1 MPKDAPTPAEVMLTD
16 QVVARISPDADPR
29 VQKIMMALIRHVHG
43 FVKDVELTPAE
54 WDKGIAFITDLGAWC
69 SEKRQEVIL
78 LSDILGVS
86 MLVDAIAHRH
96 HNPEVTESTV
106 LGPFHRLGAP
116 HVPNGADISG
126 GILGEPLD
134 VRVKVTDPA
143 GAPIAGVQIDVWHTS
158 PDGLYDSQF
167 GDEHALRGVFLT
179 DADGIVHFT
188 SIMPSAYPVPHDG
201 PVGQVL
207 AGMGRGPMRPAHVHF
222 WLRKN
227 GYRPLVTQVFAAGD
241 KYLDDDAVFGV
252 KTSLV
257 HDYKA
262 EAAAAGQAG
271 HKLTWTFVL
280 PQDGV

>member
-1 MPKDAPTPAEVMLTD
+1 MNDAPTPIEALLTD
-16 QVVARISPDADPR
+16 QVIGRIAPDADDR
-29 VQKIMMALIRHVHG
+29 VRAIMEALIRHVHG

-54 WDKGIAFITDLGAWC
+54 WDKGIAFITELGAWC

-106 LGPFHRLGAP
+106 LGPFHRMGAP
-116 HVPNGADISG
+116 HLDNGADISG
-126 GILGEPLD
+126 GIAGEALD
-134 VRVKVTDPA
+134 VAVRVTDPS
-143 GAPIAGVQIDVWHTS
+143 GAPIEGVQIDVWHTS

-167 GDEHALRGVFLT
+167 GDEHALRGVFRS
-179 DADGIVHFT
+179 DAAGVVSFT

-201 PVGQVL
+201 PVGTVL

-222 WLRKN
+222 WLRRD

-252 KTSLV
+252 KPSLV
-257 HDYKA
+257 HDYRA
-262 EAAAAGQAG
+262 EAAAAGQPG

-280 PQDGV
+280 PRDEA

>member
-1 MPKDAPTPAEVMLTD
+1 MPNDAPAPIEALLTE
-16 QVVARISPDADPR
+16 QVIARISPAADAR
-29 VQKIMMALIRHVHG
+29 VQAMMVALIRHVHR

-54 WDKGIAFITDLGAWC
+54 WDQGIAFITELGAWC

-106 LGPFHRLGAP
+106 LGPFHRMGAP
-116 HVPNGADISG
+116 QLDNGTDISG
-126 GILGEPLD
+126 GIAGEPLD
-134 VRVKVTDPA
+134 VTVRVTDPN
-143 GAPIAGVQIDVWHTS
+143 GTPIAGVQVDVWHTS

-167 GDEHALRGVFLT
+167 GDEHALRGVFRS
-179 DADGIVHFT
+179 DAAGAVSFT

-222 WLRKN
+222 WLRRD

-241 KYLDDDAVFGV
+241 AYLDDDAVFGV
-252 KTSLV
+252 KPSLV
-257 HDYKA
+257 HDYRA
-262 EAAAAGQAG
+262 AAAAAGQPG

-280 PQDGV
+280 PRGEA